1 MTHLHRK
8 KTYAPFSHHQLGW
21 QPSPTPDHVRP
32 PGPDGDAPR
41 WPWGNQKTK
50 HTLPRSF
57 WRFLVHHVKEL
68 EVLLWCRRS
77 RCSRIA
83 HGVSSQ
89 KPQAKAIV
97 ERAAQPAPR
106 VTSSI
111 PGYTAWKVNTIDA
124 HVHIFFVVSTTLT
137 TLGAGKKKKTMDTIC
152 LRELWG
158 VGARPCLL
166 PLGVPAARR
175 VSKKC
180 QMSERRME
188 RDREMPQES
197 RERNVASWSRKA

>member
-1 MTHLHRK
+1 M
-8 KTYAPFSHHQLGW
+8 
-21 QPSPTPDHVRP
+21 
-32 PGPDGDAPR
+32 
-41 WPWGNQKTK
+41 
-50 HTLPRSF
+50 
-57 WRFLVHHVKEL
+57 
-68 EVLLWCRRS
+68 LLWCRRS

-137 TLGAGKKKKTMDTIC
+137 TLGAGKRKKNQNMDTIC
-152 LRELWG
+152 LCELLWG
-158 VGARPCLL
+158 GRVGGEELGSLPQTVLVKLRDSRPDTA
-166 PLGVPAARR
+166 VFRR
-175 VSKKC
+175 VCFQGWLLADVWELDLSNAAC
-180 QMSERRME
+180 SVLPAWDTE
-188 RDREMPQES
+188 
-197 RERNVASWSRKA
+197 A